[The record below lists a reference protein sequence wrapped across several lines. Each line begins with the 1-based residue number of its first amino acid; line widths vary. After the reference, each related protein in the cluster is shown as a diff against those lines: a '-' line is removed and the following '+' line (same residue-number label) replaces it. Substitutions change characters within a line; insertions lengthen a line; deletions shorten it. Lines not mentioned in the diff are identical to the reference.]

1 LRRIL
6 FTVPAIVALAAV
18 PGLAAANGL
27 GGSAV
32 RVQAL
37 EMGQNFPV
45 MGLGASVTACA
56 GGRAAATVTT
66 GTDGTATAS
75 VPLGCYRV
83 VVTTVPAGCSLDGA
97 STVQVGTLPGVTPA
111 AVFHVRCA

>member
-1 LRRIL
+1 MRRIL

-37 EMGQNFPV
+37 QMGQNFPV
-45 MGLGASVTACA
+45 TGLGATITACS
-56 GGRAAATVTT
+56 GGRPAATVTT
-66 GTDGTATAS
+66 GNDGTATAP

-83 VVTTVPAGCSLDGA
+83 AVTTVPAGCSLDGA
-97 STVQVGTLPGVTPA
+97 KTIQVGAFPGVTPS

>member
-1 LRRIL
+1 MRRIL

-18 PGLAAANGL
+18 PGLAAANGP

-45 MGLGASVTACA
+45 TGLGASVTACT
-56 GGRAAATVTT
+56 GGRAAATVIT
-66 GTDGTATAS
+66 GADGTATAS

-83 VVTTVPAGCSLDGA
+83 AVTTVPAGCSLDGA
-97 STVQVGTLPGVTPA
+97 KTVQVGAFPGMTPS

>member
-1 LRRIL
+1 MRRIL

-27 GGSAV
+27 GASGV

-45 MGLGASVTACA
+45 TGLGASVTPCS

-66 GTDGTATAS
+66 GADGAATAS

-83 VVTTVPAGCSLDGA
+83 VVTTVPAGCSLDGPN
-97 STVQVGTLPGVTPA
+97 TVQVGTFPGVTPS